1 MTTAMNDMELWKAAL
16 EALQLELDILNA
28 EIQQTRIKLN
38 NMEKVVNHE
47 T

>member
-1 MTTAMNDMELWKAAL
+1 MSTMTTIEEWKAAL
-16 EALQLELDILNA
+16 ESLQLELDIEREKIEA
-28 EIQQTRIKLN
+28 TRIKLN

>member
-1 MTTAMNDMELWKAAL
+1 MTEIELWKAAL

-28 EIQQTRIKLN
+28 EIAQTRIKLN